1 MSTNPESKGLLQR
14 IHLGKGEVWALAA
27 ALGYALYQVFLGVAM
42 QGEVDNSV
50 AATVQ
55 AIPLLLFATAM
66 GWVINRRGKQTTSPF
81 SDWRLIGALVCNG
94 LLLFVVATPLLFESL
109 RKGGVLITSPVL
121 GTQVL
126 FAAILAALL
135 LREPFTRTMALGMV
149 ISVVG
154 VFALTAGRSGAD
166 LSPTWWLA
174 VPFALGTALSW
185 ALAGVLLTYTMR
197 RGVDPFQ
204 AVAIPTIVGI
214 VVLNG
219 YLLVTGQIGLYGGT
233 SGEILAILLREPLTR
248 TIVLG
253 MIISVVGIFVLTAG
267 QSGADLSPTWW
278 LAVPFALGTALCWA
292 LAGVLLTYTMRRGV
306 DPYQAVAIPTVVGVA
321 ALNGYLLVMGRMGL
335 YGETSA
341 GILVSLLVAGVL
353 SAAAL
358 ISLTLALNLTTVASA
373 TTLNSLQVVI
383 APVIAWLFLG
393 DDLNL
398 AATVGIL
405 TILAGVIMVQRGRL
419 AALPD

>member
-233 SGEILAILLREPLTR
+233 SGEILAILL
-248 TIVLG
+248 
-253 MIISVVGIFVLTAG
+253 A
-267 QSGADLSPTWW
+267 
-278 LAVPFALGTALCWA
+278 
-292 LAGVLLTYTMRRGV
+292 AGVF
-306 DPYQAVAIPTVVGVA
+306 
-321 ALNGYLLVMGRMGL
+321 
-335 YGETSA
+335 
-341 GILVSLLVAGVL
+341 

-358 ISLTLALNLTTVASA
+358 ISLTMALNLTTVASA
-373 TTLNSLQVVI
+373 TTLNSLQVAI
-383 APVIAWLFLG
+383 APVIAWIFLG
-393 DDLNL
+393 EDLNL
-398 AATVGIL
+398 AAAVGIL
-405 TILAGVIMVQRGRL
+405 TILAGVIIVQRSRL
-419 AALPD
+419 AVQQG

>member
-1 MSTNPESKGLLQR
+1 MSSSPEGNDLLQR

-27 ALGYALYQVFLGVAM
+27 AFGYALYQVFLGVAM

-55 AIPLLLFATAM
+55 AIPVLLFATAM

-126 FAAILAALL
+126 FAALLAALL

-154 VFALTAGRSGAD
+154 IFALTVGQSGAG
-166 LSPTWWLA
+166 LPPTWWLA

-214 VVLNG
+214 ATLNG

-233 SGEILAILLREPLTR
+233 SAEILAILL
-248 TIVLG
+248 
-253 MIISVVGIFVLTAG
+253 
-267 QSGADLSPTWW
+267 
-278 LAVPFALGTALCWA
+278 
-292 LAGVLLTYTMRRGV
+292 
-306 DPYQAVAIPTVVGVA
+306 
-321 ALNGYLLVMGRMGL
+321 
-335 YGETSA
+335 
-341 GILVSLLVAGVL
+341 VAGVF

-358 ISLTLALNLTTVASA
+358 ISLTMALNLTTVASA
-373 TTLNSLQVVI
+373 TTLNSLQVAI
-383 APVIAWLFLG
+383 APVIAWIFLG
-393 DDLNL
+393 ENLNL
-398 AATVGIL
+398 AAVGIL
-405 TILAGVIMVQRGRL
+405 IILVGVIIVQRSKL
-419 AALPD
+419 AIQQG

>member
-1 MSTNPESKGLLQR
+1 MSSSPEGNDLLQR

-27 ALGYALYQVFLGVAM
+27 AFGYALYQVFLGVAM

-55 AIPLLLFATAM
+55 AIPVLLFATAM

-126 FAAILAALL
+126 FAALLAALL

-154 VFALTAGRSGAD
+154 IFALTVGQSGAG
-166 LSPTWWLA
+166 LPPTWWLA

-214 VVLNG
+214 ATLNG

-233 SGEILAILLREPLTR
+233 SAEILAILL
-248 TIVLG
+248 
-253 MIISVVGIFVLTAG
+253 
-267 QSGADLSPTWW
+267 
-278 LAVPFALGTALCWA
+278 
-292 LAGVLLTYTMRRGV
+292 
-306 DPYQAVAIPTVVGVA
+306 
-321 ALNGYLLVMGRMGL
+321 
-335 YGETSA
+335 
-341 GILVSLLVAGVL
+341 VAGVF

-358 ISLTLALNLTTVASA
+358 ISLTMALNLTTVASA
-373 TTLNSLQVVI
+373 TTLNSLQVAI
-383 APVIAWLFLG
+383 APVIAWIFLG
-393 DDLNL
+393 ENLNL
-398 AATVGIL
+398 AAAVGIL
-405 TILAGVIMVQRGRL
+405 IILVGVIIVQRSKLTIQQG
-419 AALPD
+419 

>member
-1 MSTNPESKGLLQR
+1 MSSNPESKGLLQR
-14 IHLGKGEVWALAA
+14 IHLGKGEAWALAA

-42 QGEVDNSV
+42 QGEVHNVV

-55 AIPLLLFATAM
+55 AIPVLLFATAI

-126 FAAILAALL
+126 FAALLAALL

-149 ISVVG
+149 ISLVG
-154 VFALTAGRSGAD
+154 IFALTAGQSGAD

-214 VVLNG
+214 AVLNG
-219 YLLVTGQIGLYGGT
+219 YLLVTGQIDLYGGT
-233 SGEILAILLREPLTR
+233 SAEIL
-248 TIVLG
+248 
-253 MIISVVGIFVLTAG
+253 MI
-267 QSGADLSPTWW
+267 
-278 LAVPFALGTALCWA
+278 
-292 LAGVLLTYTMRRGV
+292 
-306 DPYQAVAIPTVVGVA
+306 
-321 ALNGYLLVMGRMGL
+321 
-335 YGETSA
+335 
-341 GILVSLLVAGVL
+341 LLVAGVF

-358 ISLTLALNLTTVASA
+358 ISLTMALNLTTVASA
-373 TTLNSLQVVI
+373 TTLNSLQVAI
-383 APVIAWLFLG
+383 APVIAWIFLG
-393 DDLNL
+393 EDLNL
-398 AATVGIL
+398 AAAVGIL
-405 TILAGVIMVQRGRL
+405 IILAGVIIVQRSRL
-419 AALPD
+419 AAQQG